1 MRIITIILIRN
12 GRHIFDM
19 IPTVADNLK
28 NYLKYKQLEI
38 KQTQKKKDYIC
49 YQGHEYLAHTSGKKA
64 VYLTCRKRCGGR
76 AKLMIG
82 LDLIITIQHSLE
94 CQNLVAAIT
103 PNANQDL
110 ALAPPPLS
118 SVGLAITHQAQV
130 SIAPQTSNANQD
142 LALAPPPLSSVGLAI
157 THQAQVSIAPQTS
170 NANQDLA
177 LAPPPLS
184 SVGLAITHQA
194 QVSIAPQTSNA
205 NQDLAL
211 APPPLSS
218 VAAITHQAQVSIA
231 PQISNANQDLAL
243 APPPLSSVGLAIT
256 HQAQVSIA
264 PQTTSGFARAYQTFI
279 SNLGNSGT
287 YQDINVGI
295 ESNTDLPLEVAHVLM
310 DLHQNINDPRF
321 VKSQKGKP
329 LLFFQDYLYRQ
340 DYQKDNKIHY
350 RCRKVGCKASCKFDV
365 IYITSGLHEHQ
376 NEIDIFEKLRTHEV
390 LEDIVAEN
398 SLETRHNIYE
408 KAINKRFLET
418 PNINFYLEAMPSFIS
433 LKSTIDRLLQKIRP
447 PLPQSVDSIVLLPEY
462 ITTNRGDIFLINNDD
477 NNNNKLLVFG
487 TCSMLKL
494 IETCDNDTIY
504 MVGTFYVVPRLY
516 YQLYTIHVLYQ
527 ETMIPIVYALLP
539 DKTRATYIDLFQI
552 ILRCCAENNIIFNP
566 RYGQTRVNKRI

>member
-1 MRIITIILIRN
+1 
-12 GRHIFDM
+12 
-19 IPTVADNLK
+19 
-28 NYLKYKQLEI
+28 
-38 KQTQKKKDYIC
+38 
-49 YQGHEYLAHTSGKKA
+49 
-64 VYLTCRKRCGGR
+64 
-76 AKLMIG
+76 MIG

-130 SIAPQTSNANQD
+130 SIAPQT
-142 LALAPPPLSSVGLAI
+142 
-157 THQAQVSIAPQTS
+157 
-170 NANQDLA
+170 
-177 LAPPPLS
+177 
-184 SVGLAITHQA
+184 
-194 QVSIAPQTSNA
+194 
-205 NQDLAL
+205 
-211 APPPLSS
+211 
-218 VAAITHQAQVSIA
+218 
-231 PQISNANQDLAL
+231 SNANQDLAL

-398 SLETRHNIYE
+398 PLETRHYIYE

-418 PNINFYLEAMPSFIS
+418 PNINFYPEAMPSFIS
-433 LKSTIDRLLQKIRP
+433 LSLFP
-447 PLPQSVDSIVLLPEY
+447 HSIWTRYQVNGPR
-462 ITTNRGDIFLINNDD
+462 TNNYLEGYHHSIKRKTLCPHPNIYSLINIL
-477 NNNNKLLVFG
+477 KRHQHA
-487 TCSMLKL
+487 SEIKL
-494 IETCDNDTIY
+494 IQINSGLNVNRKNRKYIQLNILIQNLTSLYDRNMDVYVFLDNISN
-504 MVGTFYVVPRLY
+504 LIKL
-516 YQLYTIHVLYQ
+516 QS
-527 ETMIPIVYALLP
+527 
-539 DKTRATYIDLFQI
+539 
-552 ILRCCAENNIIFNP
+552 
-566 RYGQTRVNKRI
+566 